1 MHMFTHSIVCPPCAS
16 FAGGLTTA
24 GLGAPNLDRALEQHE
39 RYCEALESCG
49 VALTRLVPDPRYPDS
64 TFVEDAA
71 VLAGR
76 CAVITRPGASSRRG
90 ETAAVRKALEPF
102 YGTFDEIQ
110 ASGTVDGG
118 DVCDAGERFFIGI
131 SERTNEEG
139 ARQLAGFLS
148 SSGYAFT
155 FIDVRGLAGLL
166 HLKSGLAYLGDR
178 WLVVD
183 ESLAGLKEF
192 SDYRLLQVEPAEK
205 YAANCV
211 RINDHVL
218 LASGYPKIEAAL
230 SGIGMD
236 VVALD
241 MSEFRKM
248 DGGLSCLS
256 LRF

>member
-16 FAGGLTTA
+16 FAGGLTAA

-39 RYCEALESCG
+39 RYCEALERFG
-49 VALTRLVPDPRYPDS
+49 VELTRLAPDPRHPDS
-64 TFVEDAA
+64 TFVEDTA
-71 VLAGR
+71 VLAAR
-76 CAVITRPGASSRRG
+76 CAVITRPGAISRRG
-90 ETAAVRKALEPF
+90 ETKAVREALEPF
-102 YGTFDEIQ
+102 YGTFYEIE
-110 ASGTVDGG
+110 APGTMDGG
-118 DVCDAGERFFIGI
+118 DVCEAGEHFFIGI
-131 SERTNEEG
+131 SERTNKEG

-148 SSGYAFT
+148 SSGYTSA
-155 FIDVRGLAGLL
+155 FIDVRGFAGLL
-166 HLKSGLAYLGDR
+166 HLKSGLAFLGDR

-183 ESLAGLKEF
+183 EALAGLKEF

-218 LASGYPKIEAAL
+218 LASGYPKIEARL
-230 SGIGMD
+230 RGLGMN

>member
-1 MHMFTHSIVCPPCAS
+1 MHRYTHSIVCPPCAN

-39 RYCEALESCG
+39 RYCEALERCG
-49 VALTRLVPDPRYPDS
+49 VELARLESDERYPDS

-71 VLAGR
+71 VLANR
-76 CAVITRPGASSRRG
+76 CAVITRPGAMSRRG
-90 ETAAVRKALEPF
+90 ETAAVRKSLERF
-102 YGTFDEIQ
+102 YETFHEIQ
-110 ASGTVDGG
+110 APGTVDGG
-118 DVCDAGERFFIGI
+118 DVCEAGERFFIGI

-148 SSGYAFT
+148 SSGYTSA
-155 FIDVRGLAGLL
+155 FIDARGIAGLL
-166 HLKSGLAYLGDR
+166 HLKSGLAYIGDG
-178 WLVVD
+178 WLVAD
-183 ESLAGLKEF
+183 EAFAGLKEV
-192 SDYRLLQVEPAEK
+192 SGYRVACVEPAER

-211 RINDHVL
+211 RINDHIL

-230 SGIGMD
+230 RGFGMN